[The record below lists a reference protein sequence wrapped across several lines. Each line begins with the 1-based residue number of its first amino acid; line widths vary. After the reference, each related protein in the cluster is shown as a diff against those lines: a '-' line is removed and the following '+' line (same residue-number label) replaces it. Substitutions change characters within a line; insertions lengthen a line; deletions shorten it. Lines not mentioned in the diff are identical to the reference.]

1 MEQTKVIGGV
11 VLLVISSVVL
21 FAAGLSDVTALT
33 AAGLALASL
42 GLAAGSLLVGTSE
55 SDGRPV

>member
-1 MEQTKVIGGV
+1 MDRIKVVGGALL
-11 VLLVISSVVL
+11 LLVSSVVL
-21 FAAGLSDVTALT
+21 FAAGLAETSIVTAAALT
-33 AAGLALASL
+33 LAAL

>member
-42 GLAAGSLLVGTSE
+42 GLAAGSLLVGTSDSE
-55 SDGRPV
+55 GRPV